1 MLFMVM
7 STPRPD
13 RPSEV
18 RGAQSAFWDWLESL
32 KRNGT
37 VKAVHVKTGR
47 GLFLVLDVDS
57 HETLHRYMTEWT
69 DRVPAAMQVW
79 PLIDPAHQAEIARRG
94 ARGDAPPAAVRTD
107 TAPSPSR

>member
-13 RPSEV
+13 SPSEM
-18 RGAQSAFWDWLESL
+18 RGKQTAFWDWLEPL
-32 KRNGT
+32 RQNGT

-47 GLFLVLDVDS
+47 GLFMVLDVDS
-57 HETLHRYMTEWT
+57 HETLHRYMTEWA

-79 PLIDPAHQAEIARRG
+79 PLIEAAHQEAIARAG
-94 ARGDAPPAAVRTD
+94 AQKR
-107 TAPSPSR
+107 